1 MKFKL
6 VLFALLLFG
15 LQSFSQTKNNISLV
29 YGIADNAG
37 DNHGAIG
44 DYGYNSQS
52 AWMYGFSY
60 TRSLTRTFSL
70 ETGLLYSV
78 NKVELTTIGPR
89 GGIYDQDIKLISVPI
104 YAKLSFFKYA
114 FAQWG
119 VMLDHETN
127 YNRDS
132 IIDDQ
137 SGVGVVLGIGGQ
149 YHFGQANIFVNPY
162 FCRHAL
168 NANNNLVETGIK
180 FGVGYNF

>member
-29 YGIADNAG
+29 YGIANSTG
-37 DNHGAIG
+37 DNHGVIG

-52 AWMYGFSY
+52 AWLYGFSY
-60 TRSLTRTFSL
+60 TKSLTRTFSL

-78 NKVELTTIGPR
+78 NKVELTTIGPHA
-89 GGIYDQDIKLISVPI
+89 GIYDQNVNLISVPI
-104 YAKLSFFKYA
+104 YAKLNFFKYA

-127 YNRDS
+127 YNSDS
-132 IIDDQ
+132 IINDQ
-137 SGVGVVLGIGGQ
+137 SGVGIVIGIGGQ
-149 YHFGQANIFVNPY
+149 YSIGHANIFINPY